1 MQMKTII
8 ILTFPLQG
16 FSMSINNSHM
26 FLNLVSLSKRQFQC
40 FFMLF
45 IMVMA
50 SFSVSAS
57 PNEQTKIKQI
67 AQLAEYVGVD
77 YVAAVGNGEI
87 LDPDEYQ
94 EMTEFSHVIIEQ
106 AGQLSSQT
114 NEFDTVKAQAK
125 ALHTAIANK
134 ASVAD
139 VRAASSAL
147 RESLLTFMP
156 QLSLPTSLLPVE
168 QTKALFAAN
177 CSMCHGPSGQ
187 GDGPLAKNLSPEPTN
202 FTDEERATNRSLM
215 GLFDAVSNG
224 INDTPMVAFT
234 QFNEQQRW
242 SLAFYVGSL
251 AFKDVQKPQN
261 LEQNITAS
269 QIVNLNPAQLSAGQ
283 SETQAHYVKWLRG
296 NPEQLF
302 TGKKNPITVTRTQL
316 LAAQAAHA
324 KGNYSQASDLAIS
337 AYLDG
342 FELVEN
348 NLNAYDE
355 TLRKNIEVQLMNL
368 RQTFKNEK
376 DTAIVGEKVSAALA
390 QLAKADSM
398 LNETKLTDGALLSAS
413 LVILL
418 REGLEALLVIIALM
432 TVLIKTKRQ
441 DALKYVHVGWVT
453 ALIAGGLTWAAAQTL
468 IEISGASRE
477 VMEGAGALFAAVI
490 LLYVGVWMH
499 SKTSAQQWQKY
510 IKDNIDKRLESGT
523 LWGLA
528 GLSFIAVYR
537 EVFETVLFYQSLLTQ
552 SSPAQY
558 SSIASGFAIAVA
570 ILAIITWVLIK
581 YSIKLPVAKFFAI
594 TTYLLFALS
603 FVLMGKAVIA
613 LQEADIIGI
622 APLPMSFDIAWLGIK
637 STWQGIVAQVCV
649 FAIFSFYIFKSKN
662 QE

>member
-1 MQMKTII
+1 
-8 ILTFPLQG
+8 
-16 FSMSINNSHM
+16 
-26 FLNLVSLSKRQFQC
+26 
-40 FFMLF
+40 
-45 IMVMA
+45 MA
-50 SFSVSAS
+50 SFNVSAS

-125 ALHTAIANK
+125 SLHTAIANK

-168 QTKALFAAN
+168 QTKALFATN
-177 CSMCHGPSGQ
+177 CSMCHGQSGQ

-224 INDTPMVAFT
+224 IDDTPMVAFT

-261 LEQNITAS
+261 VEQNITAS

-283 SETQAHYVKWLRG
+283 SEAQAHYVKWLRG

-302 TGKKNPITVTRTQL
+302 SANKNPITVTRTQL

-376 DTAIVGEKVSAALA
+376 DTAVVAEKVNAALT

-413 LVILL
+413 LIILL

-441 DALKYVHVGWVT
+441 DALKYVHIGWIT

-622 APLPMSFDIAWLGIK
+622 ASLPMSFEIAWLGIK

-662 QE
+662 Q

>member
-1 MQMKTII
+1 MA
-8 ILTFPLQG
+8 
-16 FSMSINNSHM
+16 
-26 FLNLVSLSKRQFQC
+26 
-40 FFMLF
+40 
-45 IMVMA
+45 MA
-50 SFSVSAS
+50 SFNVSAS

-125 ALHTAIANK
+125 SLHTAIANK
-134 ASVAD
+134 ASVVD

-168 QTKALFAAN
+168 QTKSLFATN
-177 CSMCHGPSGQ
+177 CSMCHGQSGQ

-202 FTDEERATNRSLM
+202 FTDKERATNRSLM

-224 INDTPMVAFT
+224 IDDTPMVAFT

-261 LEQNITAS
+261 VEQNITAS

-283 SETQAHYVKWLRG
+283 SEAQAHYVKWLRG

-302 TGKKNPITVTRTQL
+302 SANKNPITVTRTQL

-376 DTAIVGEKVSAALA
+376 DTAVVAEKVSAALT

-413 LVILL
+413 LIILL

-622 APLPMSFDIAWLGIK
+622 ASLPMSFEIAWLGIK

-662 QE
+662 Q

>member
-1 MQMKTII
+1 MSSKFKSI
-8 ILTFPLQG
+8 FPLFYG
-16 FSMSINNSHM
+16 VKPHKFLLFPVLLLSFFCFST
-26 FLNLVSLSKRQFQC
+26 L
-40 FFMLF
+40 
-45 IMVMA
+45 
-50 SFSVSAS
+50 AS
-57 PNEQTKIKQI
+57 PPLEQTKIKQI

-87 LDPDEYQ
+87 LDADEYE
-94 EMTEFSHVIIEQ
+94 EMSEFSYVILEQ
-106 AGQLSSQT
+106 ASQLSNQT
-114 NEFDTVKAQAK
+114 NKFDTVKANAQ
-125 ALHTAIANK
+125 ALHTAIFNK
-134 ASVAD
+134 ASVVE
-139 VRAASSAL
+139 VRKASSAL

-156 QLSLPTSLLPVE
+156 QLSLPTTLLPIE

-177 CSMCHGPSGQ
+177 CSMCHGLSGQ
-187 GDGPLAKNLSPEPTN
+187 GNGPLAKNLTPEPTN
-202 FTDEERATNRSLM
+202 FTDKERATNRSLM
-215 GLFDAVSNG
+215 GLYDAVTNG

-234 QFNEQQRW
+234 QLNEQQRW

-251 AFKDVQKPQN
+251 AFKDIQKPEGPFEN
-261 LEQNITAS
+261 VTAS

-283 SETQAHYVKWLRG
+283 SDLQAHYVKWLRA
-296 NPEQLF
+296 NPAQLF
-302 TGKKNPITVTRTQL
+302 TTKKNPITITRTQL
-316 LAAQAAHA
+316 LAAQTAHA

-355 TLRKNIEVQLMNL
+355 TLRKNIEIQLMNL

-376 DTAIVGEKVSAALA
+376 DAAIVDEKVSAALT
-390 QLAKADSM
+390 QLAKADSL

-418 REGLEALLVIIALM
+418 REGLEALLVVIALM
-432 TVLIKTKRQ
+432 TVLIKTHRQ
-441 DALKYVHVGWVT
+441 DALKYVHIGWVM

-468 IEISGASRE
+468 IQISGASRE
-477 VMEGAGALFAAVI
+477 VMEGAGALFAAII

-510 IKDNIDKRLESGT
+510 IKDNIDERLESGT

-552 SSPAQY
+552 SSQTQY
-558 SSIASGFAIAVA
+558 SSVAAGFGLGVALLALIA
-570 ILAIITWVLIK
+570 WVLVK
-581 YSIKLPVAKFFAI
+581 YSIKLPIAKFFAY
-594 TTYLLFALS
+594 TTYLLFALA

-613 LQEADIIGI
+613 LQEADIVAISSMPI
-622 APLPMSFDIAWLGIK
+622 NFDIALLGLK
-637 STWQGIVAQVCV
+637 STWQGFIAQIAVV
-649 FAIFSFYIFKSKN
+649 AIFSFYIFKAKKH
-662 QE
+662 

>member
-1 MQMKTII
+1 
-8 ILTFPLQG
+8 
-16 FSMSINNSHM
+16 MSKNNSHV
-26 FLNLVSLSKRQFQC
+26 FLNLVSLGKRQFHC
-40 FFMLF
+40 FFVFF
-45 IMVMA
+45 IMAMA
-50 SFSVSAS
+50 SFNVSAS

-125 ALHTAIANK
+125 TLHTAIANK

-139 VRAASSAL
+139 VRAASSGL

-168 QTKALFAAN
+168 QTKALFATN
-177 CSMCHGPSGQ
+177 CSMCHGQSGQ

-224 INDTPMVAFT
+224 IDDTPMVAFT

-261 LEQNITAS
+261 VEQNITAS

-283 SETQAHYVKWLRG
+283 SEAQAHYVKWLRG

-302 TGKKNPITVTRTQL
+302 SANKNPITVTRTQL

-348 NLNAYDE
+348 NLNAYNE

-376 DTAIVGEKVSAALA
+376 DTAVVAEKVNAALT

-413 LVILL
+413 LIILL

-622 APLPMSFDIAWLGIK
+622 ASLPMSFDIAWLGIK

-662 QE
+662 Q

>member
-1 MQMKTII
+1 MA
-8 ILTFPLQG
+8 
-16 FSMSINNSHM
+16 
-26 FLNLVSLSKRQFQC
+26 
-40 FFMLF
+40 
-45 IMVMA
+45 MA
-50 SFSVSAS
+50 SFNVSAS

-106 AGQLSSQT
+106 AGQLSGQA

-168 QTKALFAAN
+168 QTKALFATN

-224 INDTPMVAFT
+224 IDDTPMVAFT

-261 LEQNITAS
+261 VEQNITAS

-283 SETQAHYVKWLRG
+283 SEAQAHYVKWLRG

-302 TGKKNPITVTRTQL
+302 SANKNPITVTRTQL

-376 DTAIVGEKVSAALA
+376 DTAVVAEKVSAALT

-398 LNETKLTDGALLSAS
+398 LNETKLADGALLSAS

-432 TVLIKTKRQ
+432 TVLIKTKRK
-441 DALKYVHVGWVT
+441 DALKYVHIGWIT

-558 SSIASGFAIAVA
+558 SSIASGFAIAIA

-594 TTYLLFALS
+594 TTYLLFVLS

-622 APLPMSFDIAWLGIK
+622 APLPMSLEIAWLGIK

>member
-1 MQMKTII
+1 
-8 ILTFPLQG
+8 
-16 FSMSINNSHM
+16 MSKNNSHV
-26 FLNLVSLSKRQFQC
+26 FFNLVSLGKRQFHC
-40 FFMLF
+40 FFVLF
-45 IMVMA
+45 IMAMA
-50 SFSVSAS
+50 SFNVSAS

-106 AGQLSSQT
+106 AGQLSGQA

-168 QTKALFAAN
+168 QTKALFATN

-224 INDTPMVAFT
+224 IDDTPMVAFT

-261 LEQNITAS
+261 VEQNITAS

-283 SETQAHYVKWLRG
+283 SEAQAHYVKWLRG

-302 TGKKNPITVTRTQL
+302 SANKNPITVTRTQL

-376 DTAIVGEKVSAALA
+376 DTVVVAEKVSAALT

-413 LVILL
+413 LIILL

-441 DALKYVHVGWVT
+441 DALKYVHIGWVT

-558 SSIASGFAIAVA
+558 SSIASGFAIAIA

-622 APLPMSFDIAWLGIK
+622 ASLPMSFDIAWLGIK

-649 FAIFSFYIFKSKN
+649 FAIFSFYILKSKSQN
-662 QE
+662 

>member
-1 MQMKTII
+1 MA
-8 ILTFPLQG
+8 
-16 FSMSINNSHM
+16 
-26 FLNLVSLSKRQFQC
+26 
-40 FFMLF
+40 
-45 IMVMA
+45 MA
-50 SFSVSAS
+50 SFNVSAS

-106 AGQLSSQT
+106 AGQLSGQA

-168 QTKALFAAN
+168 QTKALFATN

-224 INDTPMVAFT
+224 IDDTPMVAFT

-261 LEQNITAS
+261 VEQNITAS

-283 SETQAHYVKWLRG
+283 SEAQAHYVKWLRG

-302 TGKKNPITVTRTQL
+302 SANKNPITVTRTQL

-376 DTAIVGEKVSAALA
+376 DTVVVAEKVSVALT

-413 LVILL
+413 LIILL

-441 DALKYVHVGWVT
+441 DALKYVHIGWVT

-558 SSIASGFAIAVA
+558 SSIASGFAIAIA

-649 FAIFSFYIFKSKN
+649 FAIFSFYILKSKSQN
-662 QE
+662 

>member
-1 MQMKTII
+1 MA
-8 ILTFPLQG
+8 
-16 FSMSINNSHM
+16 
-26 FLNLVSLSKRQFQC
+26 
-40 FFMLF
+40 
-45 IMVMA
+45 MA
-50 SFSVSAS
+50 SFNVSAS

-125 ALHTAIANK
+125 TLHTAIANK

-168 QTKALFAAN
+168 QTKALFATN
-177 CSMCHGPSGQ
+177 CSMCHGQSGQ

-224 INDTPMVAFT
+224 IDDTPMVAFT

-261 LEQNITAS
+261 VEQNITAS

-283 SETQAHYVKWLRG
+283 SEAQAHYVKWLRG

-302 TGKKNPITVTRTQL
+302 SANKNQITVTRTQL

-348 NLNAYDE
+348 NLNAYNE

-376 DTAIVGEKVSAALA
+376 DTAVVAEKVSAALT

-413 LVILL
+413 LIILL

-558 SSIASGFAIAVA
+558 SSIASGFAIAIA

-622 APLPMSFDIAWLGIK
+622 ASLPMSFDIAWLGIK

-662 QE
+662 Q

>member
-1 MQMKTII
+1 
-8 ILTFPLQG
+8 
-16 FSMSINNSHM
+16 
-26 FLNLVSLSKRQFQC
+26 
-40 FFMLF
+40 
-45 IMVMA
+45 MA
-50 SFSVSAS
+50 SFNVSAS

-106 AGQLSSQT
+106 AGQLSGQA

-168 QTKALFAAN
+168 QTKALFATN

-224 INDTPMVAFT
+224 IDDTPMVAFT

-261 LEQNITAS
+261 VEQNITAS

-283 SETQAHYVKWLRG
+283 SEAQAHYVKWLRG

-302 TGKKNPITVTRTQL
+302 SANKNPITVTRTQL

-376 DTAIVGEKVSAALA
+376 DTVVVAEKVSAALT

-413 LVILL
+413 LIILL

-441 DALKYVHVGWVT
+441 DALKYVHIGWVT

-558 SSIASGFAIAVA
+558 SSIASGFAIAIA

-649 FAIFSFYIFKSKN
+649 FAIFSFYILKNKSQN
-662 QE
+662 

>member
-1 MQMKTII
+1 
-8 ILTFPLQG
+8 
-16 FSMSINNSHM
+16 
-26 FLNLVSLSKRQFQC
+26 
-40 FFMLF
+40 
-45 IMVMA
+45 MA
-50 SFSVSAS
+50 SFNVSAS

-125 ALHTAIANK
+125 TLHTAIANK

-168 QTKALFAAN
+168 QTKALFATN
-177 CSMCHGPSGQ
+177 CSMCHGQSGQ

-224 INDTPMVAFT
+224 IDDTPMVAFT

-261 LEQNITAS
+261 VEQNITAS

-283 SETQAHYVKWLRG
+283 SEAQAHYVKWLRG

-302 TGKKNPITVTRTQL
+302 SANKNPITVTRTQL

-376 DTAIVGEKVSAALA
+376 DTAVVAEKVNAALT
-390 QLAKADSM
+390 QLSKADSM

-413 LVILL
+413 LIILL

-622 APLPMSFDIAWLGIK
+622 ASLPMSFEIAWLGIK

-662 QE
+662 Q

>member
-1 MQMKTII
+1 MSSKFKSI
-8 ILTFPLQG
+8 FPLFYG
-16 FSMSINNSHM
+16 VKPHKFLLFPVLLLSFFCFST
-26 FLNLVSLSKRQFQC
+26 L
-40 FFMLF
+40 
-45 IMVMA
+45 
-50 SFSVSAS
+50 AS
-57 PNEQTKIKQI
+57 PPLEQTKIKQI

-87 LDPDEYQ
+87 LDADEYE
-94 EMTEFSHVIIEQ
+94 EMSEFSHVILEQ
-106 AGQLSSQT
+106 ASQLSSQT
-114 NEFDTVKAQAK
+114 NKFDTVKANAQ
-125 ALHTAIANK
+125 ALHTAIYNK
-134 ASVAD
+134 ASVVE
-139 VRAASSAL
+139 VRKASSAL

-156 QLSLPTSLLPVE
+156 QLSLPKTLLPLE

-177 CSMCHGPSGQ
+177 CSMCHGLSGQ
-187 GDGPLAKNLSPEPTN
+187 GDGSLAKNLTPEPTN
-202 FTDEERATNRSLM
+202 FTDKERATNRSLM
-215 GLFDAVSNG
+215 GLYDAVTNG

-234 QFNEQQRW
+234 QLNEQQRW

-251 AFKDVQKPQN
+251 AFKDIQKP
-261 LEQNITAS
+261 EGTFESVTAS

-283 SETQAHYVKWLRG
+283 SDLQAHYVKWLRA
-296 NPEQLF
+296 NPAQLLSAN
-302 TGKKNPITVTRTQL
+302 KNPITVTRTQL

-376 DTAIVGEKVSAALA
+376 DAAIVDEKVSAALT
-390 QLAKADSM
+390 QLAKADSL

-418 REGLEALLVIIALM
+418 REGLEALLVVIALM
-432 TVLIKTKRQ
+432 TVLIKTHRQ
-441 DALKYVHVGWVT
+441 DALKYVHIGWVM

-468 IEISGASRE
+468 IQISGASRE
-477 VMEGAGALFAAVI
+477 VMEGAGALFAAII

-552 SSPAQY
+552 SSQTQY
-558 SSIASGFAIAVA
+558 SSVAIGFALGVALLALIA
-570 ILAIITWVLIK
+570 WVLVK
-581 YSIKLPVAKFFAI
+581 YSIKLPIAKFFAY
-594 TTYLLFALS
+594 TTYLLFALA

-613 LQEADIIGI
+613 LQEADIVAISSMPI
-622 APLPMSFDIAWLGIK
+622 NFDIALLGLK
-637 STWQGIVAQVCV
+637 STWQGFIAQIAVV
-649 FAIFSFYIFKSKN
+649 AIFSFYIFKAKKH
-662 QE
+662 

>member
-1 MQMKTII
+1 
-8 ILTFPLQG
+8 
-16 FSMSINNSHM
+16 
-26 FLNLVSLSKRQFQC
+26 
-40 FFMLF
+40 
-45 IMVMA
+45 MA
-50 SFSVSAS
+50 SFNVSAS

-125 ALHTAIANK
+125 TLHTAIANK

-168 QTKALFAAN
+168 QTKALFATN

-224 INDTPMVAFT
+224 IDDTPMVAFT

-261 LEQNITAS
+261 VEQNITAS

-283 SETQAHYVKWLRG
+283 SEAQAHYVKWLRG

-302 TGKKNPITVTRTQL
+302 SANKNPITVTRTQL

-376 DTAIVGEKVSAALA
+376 DTAVVAEKVNAALT

-413 LVILL
+413 LIILL

-558 SSIASGFAIAVA
+558 SSIASGFAIAIA

-622 APLPMSFDIAWLGIK
+622 ASLPMSFEIAWLGIK

-662 QE
+662 Q

>member
-1 MQMKTII
+1 MA
-8 ILTFPLQG
+8 
-16 FSMSINNSHM
+16 
-26 FLNLVSLSKRQFQC
+26 
-40 FFMLF
+40 
-45 IMVMA
+45 MA
-50 SFSVSAS
+50 SFNVSAS

-106 AGQLSSQT
+106 AGQLSGQA

-156 QLSLPTSLLPVE
+156 QLSLPSSLLPVE
-168 QTKALFAAN
+168 QTKALFATN

-224 INDTPMVAFT
+224 IDDTPMVAFT

-261 LEQNITAS
+261 VEQNITAS

-283 SETQAHYVKWLRG
+283 SEAQAHYVKWLRG

-302 TGKKNPITVTRTQL
+302 SANKNPITVTRTQL

-376 DTAIVGEKVSAALA
+376 DTAVVAEKVNAALT

-413 LVILL
+413 LIILL

-441 DALKYVHVGWVT
+441 DALKYVHIGWVT

-603 FVLMGKAVIA
+603 FVLMGKAIIA

-649 FAIFSFYIFKSKN
+649 FAIFSFYILKSKSQN
-662 QE
+662 

>member
-1 MQMKTII
+1 
-8 ILTFPLQG
+8 
-16 FSMSINNSHM
+16 MSKNNSHV
-26 FLNLVSLSKRQFQC
+26 FLNLVSLGKRQFHC
-40 FFMLF
+40 FFVLF
-45 IMVMA
+45 IMAMA
-50 SFSVSAS
+50 SFNVSAS

-125 ALHTAIANK
+125 SLHTAIANK

-147 RESLLTFMP
+147 RESLLNFMP

-168 QTKALFAAN
+168 QTKALFATN
-177 CSMCHGPSGQ
+177 CSMCHGQSGQ

-224 INDTPMVAFT
+224 IDDTPMVAFT

-261 LEQNITAS
+261 VEQNITAS

-283 SETQAHYVKWLRG
+283 SEAQAHYVKWLRG

-302 TGKKNPITVTRTQL
+302 SANKNPITVTRTQL

-376 DTAIVGEKVSAALA
+376 DTAVVAEKVNAALT

-413 LVILL
+413 LIILL

-622 APLPMSFDIAWLGIK
+622 ASLPMSFEIAWLGIK

-662 QE
+662 Q

>member
-1 MQMKTII
+1 
-8 ILTFPLQG
+8 
-16 FSMSINNSHM
+16 
-26 FLNLVSLSKRQFQC
+26 
-40 FFMLF
+40 
-45 IMVMA
+45 MA
-50 SFSVSAS
+50 SFNVSAS

-125 ALHTAIANK
+125 SLHTAIANK

-168 QTKALFAAN
+168 QTKALFATN
-177 CSMCHGPSGQ
+177 CSMCHGQSGQ

-224 INDTPMVAFT
+224 IDDTPMVAFT

-261 LEQNITAS
+261 VEQNITAS

-283 SETQAHYVKWLRG
+283 SEAQAHYVKWLRG

-302 TGKKNPITVTRTQL
+302 SANKNPITVTRTQL

-376 DTAIVGEKVSAALA
+376 DTAVVAEKVNAALT

-413 LVILL
+413 LIILL

-432 TVLIKTKRQ
+432 TVLIRTKRQ

-558 SSIASGFAIAVA
+558 SSIASGFAIAIA

-622 APLPMSFDIAWLGIK
+622 ASLPMSFEIAWLGIK

-662 QE
+662 Q

>member
-1 MQMKTII
+1 
-8 ILTFPLQG
+8 
-16 FSMSINNSHM
+16 MSKNNSHV
-26 FLNLVSLSKRQFQC
+26 FLNLVSLGKRQLHC
-40 FFMLF
+40 FIVLF
-45 IMVMA
+45 IMAMA
-50 SFSVSAS
+50 SFNVSAS

-125 ALHTAIANK
+125 TLHTAIANK

-168 QTKALFAAN
+168 QTKALFATN

-224 INDTPMVAFT
+224 IDDTPMVAFT

-261 LEQNITAS
+261 VEQNITAS

-283 SETQAHYVKWLRG
+283 SEAQAHYVKWLRG

-302 TGKKNPITVTRTQL
+302 SANKNPITVTRTQL

-376 DTAIVGEKVSAALA
+376 DTAVVAEKVNAALT

-413 LVILL
+413 LIILL

-622 APLPMSFDIAWLGIK
+622 ASLPMSFEIAWLGIK

-662 QE
+662 Q

>member
-1 MQMKTII
+1 
-8 ILTFPLQG
+8 
-16 FSMSINNSHM
+16 MSKNNSHV
-26 FLNLVSLSKRQFQC
+26 FFNLVSLGKRQFHC
-40 FFMLF
+40 FFVLF
-45 IMVMA
+45 IMAMA
-50 SFSVSAS
+50 SFNVSAS

-106 AGQLSSQT
+106 AGQLSGQA

-156 QLSLPTSLLPVE
+156 QLSLPSSLLPVE
-168 QTKALFAAN
+168 QTKALFATN

-224 INDTPMVAFT
+224 IDDTPMVAFT

-261 LEQNITAS
+261 VEQNITAS

-283 SETQAHYVKWLRG
+283 SEAQAHYVKWLRG

-302 TGKKNPITVTRTQL
+302 SANKNPITVTRTQL

-376 DTAIVGEKVSAALA
+376 DTAVVAEKVNAALT

-413 LVILL
+413 LIILL

-441 DALKYVHVGWVT
+441 DALKYVHIGWVT

-603 FVLMGKAVIA
+603 FVLMGKAIIA

-649 FAIFSFYIFKSKN
+649 FAIFSFYILKSKSQN
-662 QE
+662 

>member
-1 MQMKTII
+1 MA
-8 ILTFPLQG
+8 
-16 FSMSINNSHM
+16 
-26 FLNLVSLSKRQFQC
+26 
-40 FFMLF
+40 
-45 IMVMA
+45 MA
-50 SFSVSAS
+50 SFNVSAS

-125 ALHTAIANK
+125 TLHTAIANK

-168 QTKALFAAN
+168 QTKALFATN

-224 INDTPMVAFT
+224 IDDTPMVAFT

-261 LEQNITAS
+261 VEQNITAS

-283 SETQAHYVKWLRG
+283 SEAQAHYVKWLRG

-302 TGKKNPITVTRTQL
+302 SANKNPITVTRTQL

-376 DTAIVGEKVSAALA
+376 DTAVVAEKVNAALT

-413 LVILL
+413 LIILL

-432 TVLIKTKRQ
+432 TVLIRTKRQ

-558 SSIASGFAIAVA
+558 SSIASGFAIAIA

-622 APLPMSFDIAWLGIK
+622 ASLPMSFDIAWLGIK

-662 QE
+662 Q

>member
-1 MQMKTII
+1 
-8 ILTFPLQG
+8 
-16 FSMSINNSHM
+16 
-26 FLNLVSLSKRQFQC
+26 
-40 FFMLF
+40 
-45 IMVMA
+45 MA
-50 SFSVSAS
+50 SFNVSAS

-106 AGQLSSQT
+106 AGQLSGQA

-168 QTKALFAAN
+168 QTKALFATN

-224 INDTPMVAFT
+224 IDDTPMVAFT

-261 LEQNITAS
+261 VEQNITAS

-283 SETQAHYVKWLRG
+283 SEAQAHYVKWLRG

-302 TGKKNPITVTRTQL
+302 SANKNPITVTRTQL

-376 DTAIVGEKVSAALA
+376 DTVVVAEKVSAALT

-413 LVILL
+413 LIILL

-441 DALKYVHVGWVT
+441 DALKYVHIGWVT

-558 SSIASGFAIAVA
+558 SSIASGFAIAIA

-649 FAIFSFYIFKSKN
+649 FAIFSFYILKSKSQN
-662 QE
+662 

>member
-1 MQMKTII
+1 MSSKFKSI
-8 ILTFPLQG
+8 FPLFYG
-16 FSMSINNSHM
+16 VKPHKFLLFPVFLLSFFCFST
-26 FLNLVSLSKRQFQC
+26 L
-40 FFMLF
+40 
-45 IMVMA
+45 
-50 SFSVSAS
+50 AS
-57 PNEQTKIKQI
+57 PPLEQTKIKQI

-87 LDPDEYQ
+87 LDADEYE
-94 EMTEFSHVIIEQ
+94 EMSEFSHVILEQ
-106 AGQLSSQT
+106 ASQLSSQT
-114 NEFDTVKAQAK
+114 NEFDTVKANAQ
-125 ALHTAIANK
+125 ALHTAISNK
-134 ASVAD
+134 ESVEK
-139 VRAASSAL
+139 VRKESSAL

-156 QLSLPTSLLPVE
+156 QLSLPTTLLPLE

-177 CSMCHGPSGQ
+177 CSMCHGLSGQ
-187 GDGPLAKNLSPEPTN
+187 GDGSLAKNLTPEPTN
-202 FTDEERATNRSLM
+202 FTDKERATNRSLM
-215 GLFDAVSNG
+215 GLYDAVTNG

-234 QFNEQQRW
+234 QLNEQQRW

-251 AFKDVQKPQN
+251 AFKDIQKP
-261 LEQNITAS
+261 EGTFESVTAS

-283 SETQAHYVKWLRG
+283 SDLQAHYVKWLRA
-296 NPEQLF
+296 NPAQLF
-302 TGKKNPITVTRTQL
+302 TTKKNPITITRTQL
-316 LAAQAAHA
+316 LAAQTAHA

-376 DTAIVGEKVSAALA
+376 DAAIVNEKVSAALA

-418 REGLEALLVIIALM
+418 REGLEALLVVIALM
-432 TVLIKTKRQ
+432 TVLIKTQRQ
-441 DALKYVHVGWVT
+441 DALKYVHVGWVM

-468 IEISGASRE
+468 IQISGASRE
-477 VMEGAGALFAAVI
+477 VMEGAGALFAAII

-552 SSPAQY
+552 STQTQY
-558 SSIASGFAIAVA
+558 SSVAIGFALGVALLALIA
-570 ILAIITWVLIK
+570 WVLVK
-581 YSIKLPVAKFFAI
+581 YSIKLPIAKFFAY
-594 TTYLLFALS
+594 TTYLLFALA

-613 LQEADIIGI
+613 LQEADIVAISSMPI
-622 APLPMSFDIAWLGIK
+622 NFDIALLGLK
-637 STWQGIVAQVCV
+637 STWQGFIAQIAVV
-649 FAIFSFYIFKSKN
+649 AIFSFYIFKAKKH
-662 QE
+662 

>member
-1 MQMKTII
+1 
-8 ILTFPLQG
+8 
-16 FSMSINNSHM
+16 
-26 FLNLVSLSKRQFQC
+26 
-40 FFMLF
+40 
-45 IMVMA
+45 MA
-50 SFSVSAS
+50 SFNVSAS

-125 ALHTAIANK
+125 TLHTAIANK

-156 QLSLPTSLLPVE
+156 QLSLPISLLPVE
-168 QTKALFAAN
+168 QTKALFATN
-177 CSMCHGPSGQ
+177 CSMCHGQSGQ

-224 INDTPMVAFT
+224 IDDTPMVAFT

-261 LEQNITAS
+261 VEQNITAS

-283 SETQAHYVKWLRG
+283 SEAQAHYIKWLRG

-302 TGKKNPITVTRTQL
+302 SANKNPITVTRTQL

-376 DTAIVGEKVSAALA
+376 DTAVVAEKVNAALT

-413 LVILL
+413 LIILL

-622 APLPMSFDIAWLGIK
+622 ASLPMNFDIAWLGIK

-662 QE
+662 Q

>member
-1 MQMKTII
+1 
-8 ILTFPLQG
+8 
-16 FSMSINNSHM
+16 MSKNNSHV
-26 FLNLVSLSKRQFQC
+26 FLNLVSLGKRQLHC
-40 FFMLF
+40 FIVLF
-45 IMVMA
+45 IMAMA
-50 SFSVSAS
+50 SFNVSAS

-125 ALHTAIANK
+125 TLHTAIANK

-168 QTKALFAAN
+168 QTKALFATN

-224 INDTPMVAFT
+224 IDDTPMVAFT

-261 LEQNITAS
+261 VEQNITAS

-283 SETQAHYVKWLRG
+283 SEAQAHYVKWLRG

-302 TGKKNPITVTRTQL
+302 SANKNPITVTRTQL

-376 DTAIVGEKVSAALA
+376 DTAVVAEKVNAALT

-413 LVILL
+413 LIILL

-432 TVLIKTKRQ
+432 TVLIRTKRQ

-558 SSIASGFAIAVA
+558 SSIASGFAIAIA

-622 APLPMSFDIAWLGIK
+622 ASLPMSFDIAWLGIK

-662 QE
+662 Q

>member
-1 MQMKTII
+1 
-8 ILTFPLQG
+8 
-16 FSMSINNSHM
+16 
-26 FLNLVSLSKRQFQC
+26 
-40 FFMLF
+40 
-45 IMVMA
+45 MA
-50 SFSVSAS
+50 SFNVSAS

-106 AGQLSSQT
+106 AGQLSGQA

-168 QTKALFAAN
+168 QTKALFATN

-202 FTDEERATNRSLM
+202 FTDKERATNRSLM

-224 INDTPMVAFT
+224 IDDTPMVAFT

-261 LEQNITAS
+261 VEQNITAS

-283 SETQAHYVKWLRG
+283 SEAQAHYVKWLRG

-302 TGKKNPITVTRTQL
+302 SANKNPITVTRTQL

-324 KGNYSQASDLAIS
+324 KGNYSQASDLSIS

-376 DTAIVGEKVSAALA
+376 DTAVVAEKVSAALT

-413 LVILL
+413 LIILL

-441 DALKYVHVGWVT
+441 DALKYVHIGWVT

-558 SSIASGFAIAVA
+558 SSIASGFAIAIA

-622 APLPMSFDIAWLGIK
+622 ASLPMSFDIAWLGIK

-649 FAIFSFYIFKSKN
+649 FAIFSFYILKSKSQN
-662 QE
+662 

>member
-1 MQMKTII
+1 
-8 ILTFPLQG
+8 
-16 FSMSINNSHM
+16 
-26 FLNLVSLSKRQFQC
+26 
-40 FFMLF
+40 
-45 IMVMA
+45 MA
-50 SFSVSAS
+50 SFNVSAS

-125 ALHTAIANK
+125 TLHTAIANK

-168 QTKALFAAN
+168 QTKALFATN
-177 CSMCHGPSGQ
+177 CSMCHGQSGQ

-224 INDTPMVAFT
+224 IDDTPMVAFT

-261 LEQNITAS
+261 VEQNITAS

-283 SETQAHYVKWLRG
+283 SEAQAHYVKWLRG

-302 TGKKNPITVTRTQL
+302 SANKNPITVTRTQL

-376 DTAIVGEKVSAALA
+376 DTAVVAEKVNAALT

-413 LVILL
+413 LIILL

-622 APLPMSFDIAWLGIK
+622 ASLPMSFEIAWLGIK

-662 QE
+662 Q

>member
-1 MQMKTII
+1 M
-8 ILTFPLQG
+8 L
-16 FSMSINNSHM
+16 
-26 FLNLVSLSKRQFQC
+26 LVITVL
-40 FFMLF
+40 
-45 IMVMA
+45 
-50 SFSVSAS
+50 SFSASAS
-57 PNEQTKIKQI
+57 ESEQTKIKQI

-87 LDPDEYQ
+87 LDSDEYQ
-94 EMTEFSHVIIEQ
+94 EMSEFSHVILEQ
-106 AGQLSSQT
+106 ANQLSSQT
-114 NEFDTVKAQAK
+114 TKFDTVKTHAK
-125 ALHTAIANK
+125 ALHTAISNK
-134 ASVAD
+134 ESVEK
-139 VRAASSAL
+139 VRKESSAL

-156 QLSLPTSLLPVE
+156 QLSLPTTLLPIE

-177 CSMCHGPSGQ
+177 CSMCHGASGQ
-187 GDGPLAKNLSPEPTN
+187 GNGPLAKNLTPEPTN
-202 FTDEERATNRSLM
+202 FTDKERATNRSLM
-215 GLFDAVSNG
+215 GLYDAVTNG

-242 SLAFYVGSL
+242 SLAFYVGGL
-251 AFKDVQKPQN
+251 AFKDMQKP
-261 LEQNITAS
+261 EGTFESVTAS

-283 SETQAHYVKWLRG
+283 SESQAHYVKWLRG

-302 TGKKNPITVTRTQL
+302 SANKNPITVTRTQL

-376 DTAIVGEKVSAALA
+376 DAAIVNEKVSAALA

-418 REGLEALLVIIALM
+418 REGLEALLVVIALM
-432 TVLIKTKRQ
+432 TVLIKTHRQ
-441 DALKYVHVGWVT
+441 DALKYVHVGWVM

-468 IEISGASRE
+468 IQISGASRE
-477 VMEGAGALFAAVI
+477 VMEGAGALFAAII

-558 SSIASGFAIAVA
+558 SSVAIGFALGVALLALIA
-570 ILAIITWVLIK
+570 WVLVK
-581 YSIKLPVAKFFAI
+581 YSIKLPIAKFFAY
-594 TTYLLFALS
+594 TTYLLFALA

-613 LQEADIIGI
+613 LQEADIVAISSMPI
-622 APLPMSFDIAWLGIK
+622 NFDIALLGLK
-637 STWQGIVAQVCV
+637 STWQGFIAQIAVV
-649 FAIFSFYIFKSKN
+649 AIFSFYIIKAKKH
-662 QE
+662 

>member
-1 MQMKTII
+1 MA
-8 ILTFPLQG
+8 
-16 FSMSINNSHM
+16 
-26 FLNLVSLSKRQFQC
+26 
-40 FFMLF
+40 
-45 IMVMA
+45 MA
-50 SFSVSAS
+50 SFNVSAS

-106 AGQLSSQT
+106 AGQLSGQA

-168 QTKALFAAN
+168 QTKALFATN

-224 INDTPMVAFT
+224 IDDTPMVAFT

-261 LEQNITAS
+261 VEQNITAS

-283 SETQAHYVKWLRG
+283 SEAQAHYVKWLRG

-302 TGKKNPITVTRTQL
+302 SANKNPITVTRTQL

-376 DTAIVGEKVSAALA
+376 DTVVVAEKVSAALT

-413 LVILL
+413 LIILL

-441 DALKYVHVGWVT
+441 DALKYVHIGWVT

-558 SSIASGFAIAVA
+558 SSIASGFAIAIA

-622 APLPMSFDIAWLGIK
+622 ASLPMSFDIAWLGIK

-649 FAIFSFYIFKSKN
+649 FAIFSFYILKSKSQN
-662 QE
+662 

>member
-1 MQMKTII
+1 MA
-8 ILTFPLQG
+8 
-16 FSMSINNSHM
+16 
-26 FLNLVSLSKRQFQC
+26 
-40 FFMLF
+40 
-45 IMVMA
+45 MA
-50 SFSVSAS
+50 SFNVSAS

-125 ALHTAIANK
+125 TLHTAIANK

-139 VRAASSAL
+139 VRAASSGL

-168 QTKALFAAN
+168 QTKALFATN
-177 CSMCHGPSGQ
+177 CSMCHGQSGQ

-224 INDTPMVAFT
+224 IDDTPMVAFT

-261 LEQNITAS
+261 VEQNITAS

-283 SETQAHYVKWLRG
+283 SEAQAHYVKWLRG

-302 TGKKNPITVTRTQL
+302 SANKNPITVTRTQL

-376 DTAIVGEKVSAALA
+376 DTAVVAEKVNAALT

-413 LVILL
+413 LIILL

-622 APLPMSFDIAWLGIK
+622 ASLPMSFEIAWLGIK

-662 QE
+662 Q

>member
-1 MQMKTII
+1 
-8 ILTFPLQG
+8 
-16 FSMSINNSHM
+16 
-26 FLNLVSLSKRQFQC
+26 
-40 FFMLF
+40 
-45 IMVMA
+45 MA
-50 SFSVSAS
+50 SFNVSAS

-106 AGQLSSQT
+106 AGQLSGQA

-156 QLSLPTSLLPVE
+156 QLSLPSSLLPVE
-168 QTKALFAAN
+168 QTKALFATN

-202 FTDEERATNRSLM
+202 FTDKERATNRSLM

-224 INDTPMVAFT
+224 IDDTPMVAFT

-261 LEQNITAS
+261 VEQNITAS

-283 SETQAHYVKWLRG
+283 SEAQAHYVKWLRG

-302 TGKKNPITVTRTQL
+302 SANKNPITVTRTQL

-376 DTAIVGEKVSAALA
+376 DTAVVAEKVSAALT

-413 LVILL
+413 LIILL

-622 APLPMSFDIAWLGIK
+622 APLPMSFEIAWLGIK

-662 QE
+662 QY

>member
-1 MQMKTII
+1 
-8 ILTFPLQG
+8 
-16 FSMSINNSHM
+16 
-26 FLNLVSLSKRQFQC
+26 
-40 FFMLF
+40 
-45 IMVMA
+45 MA

-114 NEFDTVKAQAK
+114 NEFDTLKAHAK
-125 ALHTAIANK
+125 ALHSAIANK

-177 CSMCHGPSGQ
+177 CSMCHGLTGQ

-261 LEQNITAS
+261 LAQNITAS
-269 QIVNLNPAQLSAGQ
+269 QVVNLNPAQLSAGQ
-283 SETQAHYVKWLRG
+283 SEAQAHYVKWLRG

-302 TGKKNPITVTRTQL
+302 SANKNPITVTRTQL

-376 DTAIVGEKVSAALA
+376 DAAIVGEKVSAALA

-477 VMEGAGALFAAVI
+477 VMEGVGALFAAVI

-510 IKDNIDKRLESGT
+510 IKDNIDKRLESGA

-558 SSIASGFAIAVA
+558 SSIASGFAIGVA

-622 APLPMSFDIAWLGIK
+622 ASLPMSFDIAWLGIK

-649 FAIFSFYIFKSKN
+649 FAIFSFYIFKSKS

>member
-1 MQMKTII
+1 M
-8 ILTFPLQG
+8 G
-16 FSMSINNSHM
+16 
-26 FLNLVSLSKRQFQC
+26 KRQFHC
-40 FFMLF
+40 FFVLF
-45 IMVMA
+45 IMAMA
-50 SFSVSAS
+50 SFNVSAS

-125 ALHTAIANK
+125 TLHTAIANK

-168 QTKALFAAN
+168 QTKALFATN

-224 INDTPMVAFT
+224 IDDTPMVAFT

-261 LEQNITAS
+261 VEQNITAS

-283 SETQAHYVKWLRG
+283 SEAQAHYVKWLRG

-302 TGKKNPITVTRTQL
+302 SANKNPITVTRTQL

-376 DTAIVGEKVSAALA
+376 DTAVVAEKVNAALT

-413 LVILL
+413 LIILL

-622 APLPMSFDIAWLGIK
+622 ASLPMSFEIAWLGIK

-662 QE
+662 Q

>member
-1 MQMKTII
+1 
-8 ILTFPLQG
+8 
-16 FSMSINNSHM
+16 
-26 FLNLVSLSKRQFQC
+26 
-40 FFMLF
+40 
-45 IMVMA
+45 MA
-50 SFSVSAS
+50 SFNVSAS

-67 AQLAEYVGVD
+67 VQLAEYVGVD

-106 AGQLSSQT
+106 AGQLSGQA

-168 QTKALFAAN
+168 QTKALFATN

-224 INDTPMVAFT
+224 IDDTPMVAFT

-261 LEQNITAS
+261 VEQNITAS

-283 SETQAHYVKWLRG
+283 SEAQAHYVKWLRG

-302 TGKKNPITVTRTQL
+302 SANKNPITVTRTQL

-376 DTAIVGEKVSAALA
+376 DTVVVAEKVSAALT

-413 LVILL
+413 LIILL

-441 DALKYVHVGWVT
+441 DALKYVHIGWVT

-558 SSIASGFAIAVA
+558 SSIASGFAIAIA

-649 FAIFSFYIFKSKN
+649 FAIFSFYILKNKSQN
-662 QE
+662 

>member
-1 MQMKTII
+1 
-8 ILTFPLQG
+8 
-16 FSMSINNSHM
+16 
-26 FLNLVSLSKRQFQC
+26 
-40 FFMLF
+40 
-45 IMVMA
+45 MA
-50 SFSVSAS
+50 SFNVSAS

-125 ALHTAIANK
+125 TLHTAIANK

-168 QTKALFAAN
+168 QTKALFATN

-224 INDTPMVAFT
+224 IDDTPMVAFT

-261 LEQNITAS
+261 VEQNITAS

-283 SETQAHYVKWLRG
+283 SEAQAHYVKWLRG

-302 TGKKNPITVTRTQL
+302 SANKNPITVTRTQL

-376 DTAIVGEKVSAALA
+376 DTVVVAEKVNAALT

-413 LVILL
+413 LIILL

-441 DALKYVHVGWVT
+441 DALKYVHIGWVT

-622 APLPMSFDIAWLGIK
+622 ASLPMSFDIAWLGIK

-662 QE
+662 Q